1 VKPPV
6 EIGLLSLWMSQDTEE
21 FGDVPASAV
30 YRDAGDGV
38 KCERRPVRV
47 VVVIEPEADRH
58 TVVSHDKQVS
68 QPCRL
73 AQVRC
78 PILSKEAQPDNH
90 QTAQHHVRDN
100 KRVI

>member
-1 VKPPV
+1 
-6 EIGLLSLWMSQDTEE
+6 MSQDTEE

-30 YRDAGDGV
+30 YRDADDGV

-47 VVVIEPEADRH
+47 VVVIEPEADWH
-58 TVVSHDKQVS
+58 TAVCQDKQVS
-68 QPCRL
+68 QPSRP
-73 AQVRC
+73 APVRC
-78 PILSKEAQPDNH
+78 PILSKEAQPDHH